1 MTRYCYIV
9 AEGPH
14 DIEFLIQLLKSYG
27 LKRITRLTKVDS
39 FWTKLVPTTFP
50 INDDLM
56 KRVPVPAFLQNNEV
70 SVALQ
75 SANGI
80 TNISKTIEES
90 FVSILS
96 SQIFGVGIFLDA
108 DDTQSPQERF
118 ELMTSELF
126 NRKLPFP
133 DRLIDM
139 SQSSPRCKIF
149 IAPNNFD
156 RGTLE
161 NLLLEC
167 ASTNYPNLL
176 DLANKYISAINADQ
190 LTDKDLEELKK
201 PAGHNK
207 AIISSISSILKPNKA
222 LQVTIQDNRWINEDT
237 MALDSIKCVKKFLE
251 DVTGL
256 SVKN

>member
-1 MTRYCYIV
+1 MTKYCYIV

-39 FWTKLVPTTFP
+39 FWKKLVPTTFP

-70 SVALQ
+70 SVALH

-90 FVSILS
+90 FASILS

-108 DDTQSPQERF
+108 DDTQSPKQRF
-118 ELMTSELF
+118 ELMTSELS
-126 NRKLPFP
+126 NRNLPFP
-133 DRLIDM
+133 DVLGEVV
-139 SQSSPRCKIF
+139 QSSPRCEVF
-149 IAPNNFD
+149 IAPNNRD
-156 RGTLE
+156 EGTLE

-167 ASTNYPNLL
+167 ANKNYPDLLNL
-176 DLANKYISAINADQ
+176 ATSYITAINAGQ
-190 LTDKDLEELKK
+190 LTDKDVEEFKK
-201 PAGHNK
+201 PAGQNK
-207 AIISSISSILKPNKA
+207 AIISSISSILKPSKS
-222 LQVTIQDNRWINEDT
+222 LQVTLQDNRWIDENT
-237 MALDSIKCVKKFLE
+237 MALDSIRGVKKFLE
-251 DVTGL
+251 NVTGL
-256 SVKN
+256 SVKH